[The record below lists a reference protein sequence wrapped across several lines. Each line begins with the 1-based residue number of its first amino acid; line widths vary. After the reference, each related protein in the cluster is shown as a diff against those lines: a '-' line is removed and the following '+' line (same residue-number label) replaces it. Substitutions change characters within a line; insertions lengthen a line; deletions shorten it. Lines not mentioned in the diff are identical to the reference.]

1 MVGVGAAVCVAVVF
15 LFSDIHK
22 NRKILGGVFV
32 VAVGLVVLSL
42 WKTPSFFRSVIKG
55 NGEPCSSRISS
66 MISDGTSVKI
76 TLDSGKM
83 VTLRWDAD
91 ATVYE
96 FEALNENGKK
106 IEMTGDSFSGV
117 KLKGDAYQ
125 GLLFEA
131 TKRQITYQEQKTYFD
146 VLRLTVDDKYSWDFA
161 MLGVGLRYINGV
173 GKPDMLHYVESF
185 GMEGHYDFASN
196 RGYIWSRTF
205 PLLKRT
211 LLLGVGRD
219 NFAPLDGN
227 IIMEMSTELGFAIV
241 DRMLG
246 GGGKP
251 LEKNREFTEIELTII
266 ERIMVVCTNLL
277 VEPWHTVQ
285 VLEPMLE
292 RIETN
297 SQFAQFVT
305 PNEMTSI
312 VTMSIKIGEV
322 EGLMNV
328 CIPYAVLEPVI
339 DKVNT
344 KYWYSTSVAT
354 GDGTYRDYLEE
365 SLQRAQIPVRAIM
378 GRSAISV
385 NDFIHLQPGD
395 IIKVNTR
402 LEDELD
408 VYVGNIKKFSAIPG
422 AYEDSYAVKIK
433 SIYREE

>member
-1 MVGVGAAVCVAVVF
+1 
-15 LFSDIHK
+15 
-22 NRKILGGVFV
+22 
-32 VAVGLVVLSL
+32 
-42 WKTPSFFRSVIKG
+42 
-55 NGEPCSSRISS
+55 
-66 MISDGTSVKI
+66 
-76 TLDSGKM
+76 
-83 VTLRWDAD
+83 
-91 ATVYE
+91 
-96 FEALNENGKK
+96 
-106 IEMTGDSFSGV
+106 
-117 KLKGDAYQ
+117 
-125 GLLFEA
+125 
-131 TKRQITYQEQKTYFD
+131 
-146 VLRLTVDDKYSWDFA
+146 
-161 MLGVGLRYINGV
+161 
-173 GKPDMLHYVESF
+173 
-185 GMEGHYDFASN
+185 
-196 RGYIWSRTF
+196 
-205 PLLKRT
+205 
-211 LLLGVGRD
+211 
-219 NFAPLDGN
+219 
-227 IIMEMSTELGFAIV
+227 
-241 DRMLG
+241 
-246 GGGKP
+246 
-251 LEKNREFTEIELTII
+251 
-266 ERIMVVCTNLL
+266 
-277 VEPWHTVQ
+277 
-285 VLEPMLE
+285 MLE

-297 SQFAQFVT
+297 SQLAQFVT

>member
-1 MVGVGAAVCVAVVF
+1 MG
-15 LFSDIHK
+15 D
-22 NRKILGGVFV
+22 
-32 VAVGLVVLSL
+32 VLSQSEIDNL
-42 WKTPSFFRSVIKG
+42 LS
-55 NGEPCSSRISS
+55 
-66 MISDGTSVKI
+66 
-76 TLDSGKM
+76 
-83 VTLRWDAD
+83 
-91 ATVYE
+91 
-96 FEALNENGKK
+96 ALNSGEF
-106 IEMTGDSFSGV
+106 DSAELEEVEERQVKDYNFARPSKFS
-117 KLKGDAYQ
+117 KDHL
-125 GLLFEA
+125 
-131 TKRQITYQEQKTYFD
+131 
-146 VLRLTVDDKYSWDFA
+146 
-161 MLGVGLRYINGV
+161 
-173 GKPDMLHYVESF
+173 
-185 GMEGHYDFASN
+185 
-196 RGYIWSRTF
+196 
-205 PLLKRT
+205 RT
-211 LLLGVGRD
+211 LVFIFEHYARLLSTNLPVYLRRNVQVEVMHAEAATFQEFSNSLSNPVLLGVV
-219 NFAPLDGN
+219 NFEPLEGN
-227 IIMEMSTELGFAIV
+227 VIIEMASGLGYTIV

-246 GGGKP
+246 GSGVP
-251 LEKNREFTEIELTII
+251 LEKPREFTEIELTII

-312 VTMSIKIGEV
+312 VTMSVKIGEV

-344 KYWYSTSVAT
+344 KYWYSTSAAT